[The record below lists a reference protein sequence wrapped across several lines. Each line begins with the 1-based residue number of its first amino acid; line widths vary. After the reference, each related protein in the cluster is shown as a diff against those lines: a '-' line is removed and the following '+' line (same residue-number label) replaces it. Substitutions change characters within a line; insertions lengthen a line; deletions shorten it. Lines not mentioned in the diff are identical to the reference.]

1 MQKDKFTDLDLEFRE
16 MFLNAEEEVPSRIW
30 DSLSEELDRR
40 SHRKVAAL
48 WWRRA
53 AAGVAV
59 AAAVMSGI
67 FLLPDHS
74 TLVQPSVS
82 SAVAEISSTEKAEQD
97 IPDIQEQIAA
107 SSPVFIA
114 DVRETHRPD
123 VKPYVPSEAVP
134 SEASDMRDDD
144 ENDVTV
150 PASDVPSTAGPVSP
164 VPQVSK
170 DTESWTDPFAML
182 EDEEE
187 SPRHGVSLSL
197 SGNVMSNDATGNG
210 TKASRAPV
218 AGNIQTTG
226 ITETSISTYGIPL
239 SLGLGAEISLNDRW
253 SVGTGINWTLL
264 SRSFNGIY
272 TEVNDGRLVK
282 SINSDINNEIHYIGI
297 PLNLYYNILTD
308 KNMKF
313 YAWGGGMVEKGIS
326 NKYRIHSAPE
336 DIFYKKNV
344 TGMQWSAGLG
354 LGLEF
359 SLNDHLGLFIDPSAR
374 YYFDCDQPTS
384 VRTRKPYMLNLEA
397 GLRFNL

>member
-1 MQKDKFTDLDLEFRE
+1 MQKDKFTDFDLEFRE

-40 SHRKVAAL
+40 SRRKVAAI

-74 TLVQPSVS
+74 TQIQPSVP
-82 SAVAEISSTEKAEQD
+82 SAVAEMSSPEKAVQD
-97 IPDIQEQIAA
+97 IPDIEEQIAA
-107 SSPVFIA
+107 SSPVFMA
-114 DVRETHRPD
+114 DVRETRRPE

-134 SEASDMRDDD
+134 AEDADMRTD
-144 ENDVTV
+144 EEYEAAPVNNS
-150 PASDVPSTAGPVSP
+150 PAASGTISPVSEG
-164 VPQVSK
+164 
-170 DTESWTDPFAML
+170 TESWTDPFALL

-187 SPRHGVSLSL
+187 PSRHGVSLSL

-210 TKASRAPV
+210 PKASRAPV

-297 PLNLYYNILTD
+297 PLNLYYNILID

-313 YAWGGGMVEKGIS
+313 YAWGGGMVEKGLS

-336 DIFYKKNV
+336 DIFYKKDI
-344 TGMQWSAGLG
+344 TGVQWSAGIG

-359 SLNDHLGLFIDPSAR
+359 SLNDRLGLYIDPSAR
-374 YYFDCDQPTS
+374 YYFDCEQPTS
-384 VRTRKPYMLNLEA
+384 VRTQKPYMLNFEA